1 MNLSPTKILPANYR
15 LHRRLSILDR
25 KSLIL
30 LNVWGIGIFL
40 IASIFFPLLAAWLTA
55 EGEPAGAS
63 LETTGWVGI
72 ASFLGLLLAVM
83 LVMIILHEGLHGLFF
98 WLFTREKP
106 KFAFKGFYAYAAM
119 PDWYFPK
126 KDYLITALAPLVGIT
141 LVSVIGLALLP
152 GWADAALVWLLILN
166 TSGAVG
172 DLWIASALL
181 RAPASVLGRDAGD
194 CSELFI
200 PEDLLTTEN
209 KEYTDSRG
217 DS

>member
-1 MNLSPTKILPANYR
+1 MSLSPTKTLPEHYR
-15 LHRRLSILDR
+15 LHKRLTILDR

-40 IASIFFPLLAAWLTA
+40 VASIFFPLLAGWLRA
-55 EGEPAGAS
+55 EGEPAGVS
-63 LETTGWVGI
+63 LEMTGWVGI
-72 ASFLGLLLAVM
+72 ASFLALLLAVM
-83 LVMIILHEGLHGLFF
+83 LVMLVLHEGLHGLFF

-119 PDWYFPK
+119 PDWYMPK
-126 KDYLITALAPLVGIT
+126 KEYLITALAPLVGIT
-141 LVSVIGLALLP
+141 IMSVIGLALLP

-181 RAPASVLGRDAGD
+181 RAPAGVLGRDAGE
-194 CSELFI
+194 CSELFV
-200 PEDLLTTEN
+200 PPN
-209 KEYTDSRG
+209 SSFTDNG
-217 DS
+217 I

>member
-1 MNLSPTKILPANYR
+1 MSLSPTKTLPEHYR
-15 LHRRLSILDR
+15 LHKRLTILDR

-40 IASIFFPLLAAWLTA
+40 VASIFFPLLAGWLHA
-55 EGEPAGAS
+55 EGEPAGVS
-63 LETTGWVGI
+63 LEMTGWVGI
-72 ASFLGLLLAVM
+72 VSFLALLLGVM
-83 LVMIILHEGLHGLFF
+83 LVMLVLHEGLHGLFF

-119 PDWYFPK
+119 PDWYMPK
-126 KDYLITALAPLVGIT
+126 KEYLITALAPLVGIT
-141 LVSVIGLALLP
+141 FISVIGLALLP

-181 RAPASVLGRDAGD
+181 HAPAGVLGRDAGD
-194 CSELFI
+194 CSELFV
-200 PEDLLTTEN
+200 PEILLTTEN
-209 KEYTDSRG
+209 TEFTEK
-217 DS
+217 

>member
-1 MNLSPTKILPANYR
+1 MSLSPTKILPENYR
-15 LHRRLSILDR
+15 LHQRLTIHDR

-40 IASIFFPLLAAWLTA
+40 VASIFFPLLAGWLRA
-55 EGEPAGAS
+55 EGEPAGVS
-63 LETTGWVGI
+63 LEMTGWLGI
-72 ASFLGLLLAVM
+72 ASFLGLLLGVM
-83 LVMIILHEGLHGLFF
+83 LVMLVLHEGLHGLFF

-126 KDYLITALAPLVGIT
+126 KEYLITALAPLVGIT
-141 LVSVIGLALLP
+141 LLGFIGLVLLP

-172 DLWIASALL
+172 DLWIAWALL
-181 RAPASVLGRDAGD
+181 HAPAGVLGRDAGD
-194 CSELFI
+194 CSELFVQ
-200 PEDLLTTEN
+200 DNYLSVNTT
-209 KEYTDSRG
+209 D
-217 DS
+217 

>member
-1 MNLSPTKILPANYR
+1 MSLSPTKILPEQYHLYKR
-15 LHRRLSILDR
+15 LTILDR

-40 IASIFFPLLAAWLTA
+40 VASIIFPLLAGWLRA
-55 EGEPAGAS
+55 EGEPAGVS
-63 LETTGWVGI
+63 LEMTGWLGI
-72 ASFLGLLLAVM
+72 VSFLGLLLGVM

-98 WLFTREKP
+98 WLFTHEKP

-119 PDWYFPK
+119 PDWYMPK
-126 KDYLITALAPLVGIT
+126 KEYLITALAPLVGIT
-141 LVSVIGLALLP
+141 VLGIIGLALLP

-181 RAPASVLGRDAGD
+181 RAPAGVLGRDTGD
-194 CSELFI
+194 CSELFVPDKSSSATRLI
-200 PEDLLTTEN
+200 TTN
-209 KEYTDSRG
+209 
-217 DS
+217 

>member
-1 MNLSPTKILPANYR
+1 MSLSPTKTLPKNYL
-15 LHRRLSILDR
+15 LHQRLSILDR

-40 IASIFFPLLAAWLTA
+40 AAAIFFPLLAGWLRM
-55 EGEPAGAS
+55 ENEPAGVS
-63 LETTGWVGI
+63 LEMTGWVGI
-72 ASFLGLLLAVM
+72 VSFLGLLLGVM
-83 LVMIILHEGLHGLFF
+83 LVMIVLHEGLHGLFF

-126 KDYLITALAPLVGIT
+126 KEYLISALAPLVGLT
-141 LVSVIGLALLP
+141 VLGVAGLALLP

-172 DLWIASALL
+172 DLWIVWALL
-181 RAPASVLGRDAGD
+181 RAPAGVLGRDAGD
-194 CSELFI
+194 CSELFV
-200 PEDLLTTEN
+200 PENLLTTEN
-209 KEYTDSRG
+209 TEI
-217 DS
+217 

>member
-1 MNLSPTKILPANYR
+1 MSLSPTKTLPEHYR
-15 LHRRLSILDR
+15 LHRRLTILDR

-30 LNVWGIGIFL
+30 LNVWGIVIFL
-40 IASIFFPLLAAWLTA
+40 VLSIFFPLLAGWLRA

-63 LETTGWVGI
+63 LEMTGWVGI
-72 ASFLGLLLAVM
+72 VSFLGLLLGVM
-83 LVMIILHEGLHGLFF
+83 LVMIVLHEGLHGLFF

-126 KDYLITALAPLVGIT
+126 KEYLITALAPLVGIT
-141 LVSVIGLALLP
+141 LLSITGLALLP

-172 DLWIASALL
+172 D
-181 RAPASVLGRDAGD
+181 
-194 CSELFI
+194 
-200 PEDLLTTEN
+200 
-209 KEYTDSRG
+209 
-217 DS
+217 

>member
-1 MNLSPTKILPANYR
+1 MSLSPTKILPDNYR
-15 LHRRLSILDR
+15 LHRRLTILDR

-40 IASIFFPLLAAWLTA
+40 VASIFFPLLAGWLRT
-55 EGEPAGAS
+55 EGEPAGIS
-63 LETTGWVGI
+63 LEMTGWVGVL
-72 ASFLGLLLAVM
+72 SFIGLLLGVM
-83 LVMIILHEGLHGLFF
+83 LVMLVLHEGLHGVFF

-119 PDWYFPK
+119 PDWFLPK
-126 KDYLITALAPLVGIT
+126 KEYLTTALAPLIGIT
-141 LVSVIGLALLP
+141 LLGVLGLALLP

-172 DLWIASALL
+172 DLWIVSALL
-181 RAPASVLGRDAGD
+181 RAPTGVLGRDAGD

-200 PEDLLTTEN
+200 PENLPSIEN
-209 KEYTDSRG
+209 TDK
-217 DS
+217 